1 MDGRLAGSHASS
13 DLQIYWKTQQ
23 LWKYVL
29 KKFIRELKF
38 EGKK

>member
-1 MDGRLAGSHASS
+1 V
-13 DLQIYWKTQQ
+13 KTQQ

-38 EGKK
+38 EGKKMILLMKNAFFEKN